1 MTFSSNCFRPD
12 DKNSAIAPDKLV
24 SVIIPCYNQAQF
36 LGEAI
41 ESVLLQS
48 YPHFEVIVIDDGS
61 TDNTLEIAAR
71 YSEVRT
77 IRQNQQGI
85 STTRNRGWRE
95 SRGRWLVFLDSDD
108 RLLPHALE
116 LGVKHLLRHAD
127 CAFVFGRHR
136 EIDADGTALATTS
149 FVDLQKDPY
158 RQLLLYNCVYTPST
172 AMFQRDLFE
181 TVAGFDPSCLGAEDY
196 DLYLRLARKFPVVSY
211 DNIVA
216 EYRRHDANMTS
227 DNAHMLKVCLA
238 VLRRQKLSV
247 QGNNDWEQAYQ
258 TGMNN
263 WRRLWG
269 ERLVSQV
276 WSDLKEGRE
285 WQRSMRDMMVLMRH
299 GPDVFPR
306 QLGRKLRRSLIADR
320 NGENDGDPQLSGEVS
335 GD

>member
-1 MTFSSNCFRPD
+1 MPFSSISFPQD
-12 DKNSAIAPDKLV
+12 DKKPMTATDKLV

-61 TDNTLEIAAR
+61 TDNTREIATR
-71 YSEVRT
+71 YSEVLT
-77 IRQNQQGI
+77 IRQNHAGTSI
-85 STTRNRGWRE
+85 ARNRGLQE
-95 SRGRWLVFLDSDD
+95 SRGSWLVFLDSDD

-116 LGVKHLLRHAD
+116 LGVKHLLLNAG

-136 EIDADGTALATTS
+136 EIDVDGATVSTS
-149 FVDLQKDPY
+149 PFVDIETDPY

-172 AMFQRDLFE
+172 AMFRRDIFD

-196 DLYLRLARKFPVVSY
+196 DLYLRLARNFPVISY
-211 DNIVA
+211 DDIVA

-227 DNAHMLKVCLA
+227 DNAHMLRVCLA
-238 VLRRQKLSV
+238 VLRKQKLSV
-247 QGNNDWEQAYQ
+247 RGNKEWEEAYQ
-258 TGMNN
+258 AGMNN

-276 WSDLKEGRE
+276 WSRLKEGRE
-285 WQRSMRDMMVLMRH
+285 WQRSVRDMLVLMRY

-306 QLGRKLRRSLIADR
+306 QLGRKLRRSLLADR
-320 NGENDGDPQLSGEVS
+320 NTENGGDPQLSEEVS